1 MEYVNGISLREFYQK
16 FKEKKISEEICKKIF
31 YDICDGMAYL
41 HMNHMAHRDI
51 KLENILITDK
61 NDIKIIDFGFGM
73 FAPDDSL
80 QNFFCGTPNYMPPE
94 IVVKQSYKGDRA
106 DLWSLGILL
115 YKMLVGE
122 FPFKGETEKDLY
134 KTIQKGKFKIPQ
146 FISEDAKKILIS
158 LIQLKPEKR
167 MNCKGVLENGWFK
180 EIKEREEKNANK
192 KEEDKKEDIN
202 TIEEKK
208 TIKENKEITEKP
220 IDEEK
225 TIITDTNNKEII
237 KDCPVKEE
245 EVKDLNIENPPIQ
258 TKPLPIEEETKP
270 IEEEIKEEQ
279 HPYIEHS
286 IHKEEINKESI
297 PKIPNEN
304 LPRPLPI
311 KAKKEEEKVQ
321 FKLSEKEEQI
331 LKDNVFGNKPK
342 YCEPISEEEKSST
355 KPQSNPISNDTDDI
369 IQNNNN
375 SL

>member
-321 FKLSEKEEQI
+321 FQLSEKEEQI

>member
-73 FAPDDSL
+73 FAPDDAL

-146 FISEDAKKILIS
+146 FISEDAKKILLS

-180 EIKEREEKNANK
+180 EIKEREEKIESI
-192 KEEDKKEDIN
+192 KEEEKKEDMNKIEEKKEDNN

-208 TIKENKEITEKP
+208 EKP

-225 TIITDTNNKEII
+225 KIIPDTNI
-237 KDCPVKEE
+237 KDSPVKEK
-245 EVKDLNIENPPIQ
+245 VKDLNIENKPIQ
-258 TKPLPIEEETKP
+258 TIPLPIDEDIKP
-270 IEEEIKEEQ
+270 IDEEIKEEQ

-311 KAKKEEEKVQ
+311 KGKKEEEKIQ
-321 FKLSEKEEQI
+321 FQLSEKEEQI

-342 YCEPISEEEKSST
+342 YSDPITEEEKSST

>member
-73 FAPDDSL
+73 FAPDDAL

-146 FISEDAKKILIS
+146 FISEDAKKILLS

-167 MNCKGVLENGWFK
+167 INCQGVLEYGWFK
-180 EIKEREEKNANK
+180 EIKEKEAEKIKKDEEEK
-192 KEEDKKEDIN
+192 KEEVKV
-202 TIEEKK
+202 EEKK
-208 TIKENKEITEKP
+208 EEKLIVEQKDEIIEKP
-220 IDEEK
+220 I
-225 TIITDTNNKEII
+225 
-237 KDCPVKEE
+237 E
-245 EVKDLNIENPPIQ
+245 EVKTTVNDNRNTNEVIEKEPALSL
-258 TKPLPIEEETKP
+258 PLPIEDELKP
-270 IEEEIKEEQ
+270 LDEEIKEEQ
-279 HPYIEHS
+279 HPYIEIS
-286 IHKEEINKESI
+286 IHKEEINKDSI
-297 PKIPNEN
+297 PNIPNETILKT
-304 LPRPLPI
+304 LPQKI
-311 KAKKEEEKVQ
+311 IKEEEKVQ
-321 FKLSEKEEQI
+321 YHLSEKEEQI
-331 LKDNVFGNKPK
+331 LKDNVFGNKPT
-342 YCEPISEEEKSST
+342 YCEQITEEEKSTT

>member
-192 KEEDKKEDIN
+192 KEEEMKEDIN

-321 FKLSEKEEQI
+321 FQLSEKEEQI

>member
-192 KEEDKKEDIN
+192 KEEEMKEDIN

-270 IEEEIKEEQ
+270 IDEEIKEEQ

-321 FKLSEKEEQI
+321 FQLSEKEEQI

>member
-1 MEYVNGISLREFYQK
+1 
-16 FKEKKISEEICKKIF
+16 
-31 YDICDGMAYL
+31 
-41 HMNHMAHRDI
+41 MNHMAHRDI

-270 IEEEIKEEQ
+270 IDEAIKEEQ

-321 FKLSEKEEQI
+321 FQLSEKEEQI